1 MQSRPRPFHA
11 EPVGSEPSTVAT
23 DAMNIL
29 NIMSIMSIMSI
40 TGATNTMAMTRR
52 RL

>member
-29 NIMSIMSIMSI
+29 NIMSIMSI

>member
-1 MQSRPRPFHA
+1 MNIP
-11 EPVGSEPSTVAT
+11 
-23 DAMNIL
+23 NIL
-29 NIMSIMSIMSI
+29 NIMSI